1 MDYNSEKREIKLDK
15 ELSRLDKLVL
25 RFLDVIKK
33 HVDYVIISGYISIL
47 FGRSRA
53 TEDVDIFIKPLTY
66 DEFAGLYKNLKMHG
80 FWCLNAENPEEIY
93 NYLKNYEAARFAEEG
108 MSIPNFEMKFPKR
121 EIDKETFTD
130 DSINVIM
137 PEGTIKISSLERQ
150 VAFKKYYLKSDKDL
164 EDARHIEEV
173 FKGKIDYDKINKLK
187 VIIDNIWP

>member
-1 MDYNSEKREIKLDK
+1 
-15 ELSRLDKLVL
+15 
-25 RFLDVIKK
+25 
-33 HVDYVIISGYISIL
+33 
-47 FGRSRA
+47 
-53 TEDVDIFIKPLTY
+53 
-66 DEFAGLYKNLKMHG
+66 
-80 FWCLNAENPEEIY
+80 
-93 NYLKNYEAARFAEEG
+93 